1 MKATLVPIDK
11 AGRVVLPKWVR
22 EGANLLPGDE
32 LKVSL
37 DGQRI
42 QLEPAVED
50 AGLVRKGQALVFR
63 SNSGKTVTSELV
75 EELREER
82 LVMLSQSARAK
93 RVG

>member
-1 MKATLVPIDK
+1 MG
-11 AGRVVLPKWVR
+11 AGR
-22 EGANLLPGDE
+22 ANLLPGDE

-37 DGQRI
+37 EGQRI

-50 AGLVRKGQALVFR
+50 AGLVRKGHALVFR

-82 LVMLSQSARAK
+82 LVTLSQSARAK
-93 RVG
+93 RK

>member
-37 DGQRI
+37 EGQRI

-50 AGLVRKGQALVFR
+50 TGLVRKGQALVFR

-82 LVMLSQSARAK
+82 LVLLSQSARAK
-93 RVG
+93 RK